1 MIQIWFGILLNCC
14 CCCSLR
20 NMNIKVMP
28 WQWQFRCHMARA
40 FVEESIILFSGE
52 EFLSVTNIFA
62 LFKCHTLDSWGT
74 SVTSFFYCNIFNV
87 AYNFHISSFWF
98 IYMLKLTLRFI
109 GCRTLCKCVCVPM
122 CVVSVMTQIVS
133 IVINAF
139 QKFNTQIQKTVFF
152 SIIVCNNHRK
162 FYTKDNLIS
171 IIKRRNNKE

>member
-52 EFLSVTNIFA
+52 EFLSLTNIFA

-98 IYMLKLTLRFI
+98 IYILKLTFYKLERI
-109 GCRTLCKCVCVPM
+109 NRYKLLPLHLVP
-122 CVVSVMTQIVS
+122 SFDS
-133 IVINAF
+133 INYQVHIWN
-139 QKFNTQIQKTVFF
+139 VL
-152 SIIVCNNHRK
+152 SLV
-162 FYTKDNLIS
+162 
-171 IIKRRNNKE
+171 

>member
-109 GCRTLCKCVCVPM
+109 GGWVWFVCVVRHM
-122 CVVSVMTQIVS
+122 RQIV
-133 IVINAF
+133 I
-139 QKFNTQIQKTVFF
+139 TVFSN
-152 SIIVCNNHRK
+152 SIRK
-162 FYTKDNLIS
+162 FKNCLLLDHCKQHQIKYEKYTQKITLFYHAA
-171 IIKRRNNKE
+171 